1 MITPSIDALNKGF
14 GQAGAEASIVFK
26 MGKGHIAVVEIK
38 NKQAHALISLQGAH
52 LLSWVP
58 RGEDE
63 VVWVS
68 EGASFAEGKSVR
80 GGVPICW
87 PWFGSH
93 KSNAL
98 FPAHGFARTI
108 LWNVVSTKLLASG
121 ETSIVFKLN
130 TKRLDGSIQKMWPA
144 LTTVEYTLT
153 IGEFLRLELT
163 TCNNSGQD
171 IIIGEA
177 LHTYF
182 NVGDVSATQITG
194 LDGKDYLDKPD
205 DFKRKKQIGDIFI
218 NGEVDRIYL
227 QTTDDVVIHNDK
239 RKIRI
244 SKQGS
249 QSTVVWNPGEQ
260 VADKM
265 GDLGKDGYLQM
276 LCVESA
282 NAADDVVTIAPGE
295 SHSLRVVYTLEKN

>member
-1 MITPSIDALNKGF
+1 MITPSIDALNKAF
-14 GQAGAEASIVFK
+14 GQTGAEGSIVFK
-26 MGKGHIAVVEIK
+26 MGKGNIFAVEIK

-68 EGASFAEGKSVR
+68 EDAGFAEGKSVR

-87 PWFGSH
+87 PWFGAH
-93 KSNAL
+93 KSSAS

-108 LWNVVSTKLLASG
+108 LWDVVSTKLLASG

-130 TKRLDGSIQKMWPA
+130 TKRLDDSIQQMWPV

-194 LDGKDYLDKPD
+194 LDGKNYLDKPD
-205 DFKRKKQIGDIFI
+205 DFKRKKQVGDIHVD
-218 NGEVDRIYL
+218 GEVDRVYL
-227 QTTDDVVIHNDK
+227 QTMDDVIIKNNK

-282 NAADDVVTIAPGE
+282 NAADDVVTIAAGE
-295 SHSLRVVYTLEKN
+295 SHSLRVKYTLEKN